1 MVDGRQSIKQL
12 SVVFLYKWDWLAHD
26 PGSMQYH
33 SPLTIAPNHRAVEI
47 RWLTRFPG
55 TSSL

>member
-1 MVDGRQSIKQL
+1 MVDGRQSINKL
-12 SVVFLYKWDWLAHD
+12 SVGFLYKWDWLAHD
-26 PGSMQYH
+26 PGSMQYN
-33 SPLTIAPNHRAVEI
+33 SPLTIAPNSAVEI